1 MAPIFFVK
9 RANETYRVNGTPM
22 QVLIRRW
29 GAASPSTARTWRT
42 VIVSCGGAGVPTLP
56 PRHSSDPIWGKP
68 QQVTGPK
75 GVPTLGDFAAARNPA
90 PTVQR

>member
-9 RANETYRVNGTPM
+9 RGERNLPRQRHAHVSADPSLG
-22 QVLIRRW
+22 RRFAVD
-29 GAASPSTARTWRT
+29 GKDLAT

-68 QQVTGPK
+68 RQVTGPK